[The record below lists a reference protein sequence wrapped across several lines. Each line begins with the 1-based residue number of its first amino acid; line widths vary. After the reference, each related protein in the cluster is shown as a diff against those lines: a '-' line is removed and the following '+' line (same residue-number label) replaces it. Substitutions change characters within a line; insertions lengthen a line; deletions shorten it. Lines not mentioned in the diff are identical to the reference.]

1 MTLNKKIY
9 FDYAA
14 NTPLDERVLSEMMP
28 CLKHEYG
35 NTTGIHQYAH
45 QMQNILEQARENIAQ
60 SIGAKS
66 GEIIFTGSAT
76 ESNNTV
82 LKGIAQGNYERGKH
96 IITSQVE
103 HPSVYEVCKYLEKS
117 GFEITYL
124 PVDSKG
130 YIDPGDLKNALR
142 KDTILVSLIFVN
154 NELGTIEPIA
164 EIGKICKEAG
174 VCFHSDAA
182 QGFGKLEIDVN
193 NLGIDLLT
201 ASSHKI
207 YGPLGAG
214 MLYIRQGIKL
224 EPLLQGGGQEF
235 GIRSSTVN
243 VPAVLGFSKAVSIYK
258 NERKNERKRIIK
270 MRQKIISAITA
281 KIPDAKIN
289 GDPERG
295 VSNILSISFKNTD
308 GQLLAMQ
315 LDRKGI
321 AVSTGSSCSS
331 GKVETSRIL
340 KACKID
346 RRWIGGTIRI
356 SLGRFTNQDEVDYLI
371 NILPETVYEIRK
383 VS

>member
-9 FDYAA
+9 LDYAA
-14 NTPLDERVLSEMMP
+14 NTPLDERVLSEMLP

-60 SIGAKS
+60 SIGSKS
-66 GEIIFTGSAT
+66 GEIIFAGSAT

-82 LKGIAQGNYERGKH
+82 LKGLTQGNNGRGKH

-124 PVDSKG
+124 PVDSLG

-164 EIGKICKEAG
+164 EIGKICKEAEI
-174 VCFHSDAA
+174 CFHTDAA
-182 QGFGKLEIDVN
+182 QGFGKLAIDVN

-243 VPAVLGFSKAVSIYK
+243 VPAIVGFSKAVSIYE
-258 NERKNERKRIIK
+258 NERENERKRNIQ

-281 KIPDAKIN
+281 NIPDAKIN
-289 GDPERG
+289 GDPEHG
-295 VSNILSISFKNTD
+295 AYNILNISFKNTD

-331 GKVETSRIL
+331 GKIETSHVL

-346 RRWIGGTIRI
+346 PRWIRGTIRI
-356 SLGRFTNQDEVDYLI
+356 SLGRFTNQDEVEYLI

-383 VS
+383 LS

>member
-1 MTLNKKIY
+1 
-9 FDYAA
+9 
-14 NTPLDERVLSEMMP
+14 
-28 CLKHEYG
+28 
-35 NTTGIHQYAH
+35 
-45 QMQNILEQARENIAQ
+45 
-60 SIGAKS
+60 
-66 GEIIFTGSAT
+66 
-76 ESNNTV
+76 
-82 LKGIAQGNYERGKH
+82 
-96 IITSQVE
+96 
-103 HPSVYEVCKYLEKS
+103 
-117 GFEITYL
+117 
-124 PVDSKG
+124 
-130 YIDPGDLKNALR
+130 
-142 KDTILVSLIFVN
+142 
-154 NELGTIEPIA
+154 
-164 EIGKICKEAG
+164 
-174 VCFHSDAA
+174 
-182 QGFGKLEIDVN
+182 
-193 NLGIDLLT
+193 
-201 ASSHKI
+201 
-207 YGPLGAG
+207 

-235 GIRSSTVN
+235 GTRSSTVN